1 MLHFPSPSIFKSVTF
16 ATCTSTRTRTYTHKA
31 PHAHTVFPL
40 VYTKTA
46 GEREREEV
54 NITLLKNAEEVYVA
68 IEQEK
73 VGVEGHLV

>member
-1 MLHFPSPSIFKSVTF
+1 MHKRAHTLTH
-16 ATCTSTRTRTYTHKA
+16 THKA

-46 GEREREEV
+46 GEREEV

-68 IEQEK
+68 IEQKK